1 MNTAFKPLSMLLATI
16 LATACLGAHAAN
28 FTLRMGG
35 GHTPGLTYVKVYD
48 TFFADEVTKRV
59 KEKTGDNIR
68 FIKAWGGSV
77 AKVDG
82 AIEAVQKG
90 SLDIGL
96 SPIGFEQAR
105 AGLLNYSAYMPFT
118 ADDPVLQ
125 QQVASRMLKEVP
137 ELQASM
143 KPYNA
148 HILAQMV
155 TEAYGVATSFPLA
168 KVDDLKGK
176 RIAMAGTNAPLFIPT
191 GAVPVTLGIG
201 EHYQAMQNGLA
212 EGSLFFMSG
221 MEAFK
226 LKEVARHWT
235 KTGFGSYSTF
245 CSFMNLETRAKLPK
259 EIVAIIDEVAEEAT
273 KQVAQI
279 SRQRDI
285 DTEARLKGEG
295 INVTSL
301 AADQKKLWAERVK
314 DLPSKAARELDDK
327 ELPAT
332 KVLRTYVRYLKEAG
346 YQFPFDYPL

>member
-1 MNTAFKPLSMLLATI
+1 MKFTTIASTALAAA
-16 LATACLGAHAAN
+16 LALGAGAARADN

-35 GHTPGLTYVKVYD
+35 GHTPGLTYVQVYD
-48 TFFADEVTKRV
+48 TFFATEVAKRV
-59 KEKTGDNIR
+59 KEKTGHNIR

-82 AIEAVQKG
+82 ALEAVQKG

-125 QQVASRMLKEVP
+125 QKVATRMLKEVP
-137 ELQASM
+137 ALQESV

-155 TEAYGVATSFPLA
+155 TEAYGLATSFDWSRVA
-168 KVDDLKGK
+168 DLQGK

-212 EGSLFFMSG
+212 DGSLFFISG

-226 LKEVARHWT
+226 LREVAKVWT

-245 CSFMNLETRAKLPK
+245 VSFMNTGTRGKLPK
-259 EIVAIIDEVAEEAT
+259 EVVAIIDQVADEATVKVAE
-273 KQVAQI
+273 I
-279 SRQRDI
+279 SRQRDQDI
-285 DTEARLKGEG
+285 EKRMREAG
-295 INVTSL
+295 IKVNALSD
-301 AADQKKLWAERVK
+301 AEKQRWAELVK
-314 DLPSKAARELDDK
+314 DLPAKAAKELDAK
-327 ELPAT
+327 GQPAT
-332 KVLRTYVRYLKEAG
+332 QVLKTYVRFLNEAG
-346 YQFPFDYPL
+346 YRFPGEYPL

>member
-1 MNTAFKPLSMLLATI
+1 MTFAHSLLAAA
-16 LATACLGAHAAN
+16 LALAASIAHADN

-35 GHTPGLTYVKVYD
+35 GHTTGLTYISVYD
-48 TFFADEVTKRV
+48 GFFADEVSQRV
-59 KEKTGDNIR
+59 KARTGHNLR

-82 AIEAVQKG
+82 ALEAVQKG

-125 QQVASRMLKEVP
+125 QKVASRMLKEVP
-137 ELQASM
+137 ALQESV

-155 TEAYGVATSFPLA
+155 TEAYGVATSFDWQR
-168 KVDDLKGK
+168 VDELKGK
-176 RIAMAGTNAPLFIPT
+176 RIAMAGTNAPLFMPT

-212 EGSLFFMSG
+212 DGSLFMVSG

-226 LKEVARHWT
+226 LREVAKVWT

-245 CSFMNLETRAKLPK
+245 VSFMNLNTRARLPK
-259 EIVAIIDEVAEEAT
+259 EVVAIIDEVAEEAT
-273 KQVAQI
+273 AKIAAA
-279 SRQRDI
+279 SRQRDLDI
-285 DTEARLKGEG
+285 EARLRGSGTQIHALSDAEKRR
-295 INVTSL
+295 
-301 AADQKKLWAERVK
+301 WAELVK
-314 DLPSKAARELDDK
+314 DLPGRAAKELDAK
-327 ELPAT
+327 GQPAT
-332 KVLRTYVRYLKEAG
+332 QVLKTYVRFLEDAG
-346 YQFPFDYPL
+346 YKFPITYPL

>member
-1 MNTAFKPLSMLLATI
+1 MKRFSTLF
-16 LATACLGAHAAN
+16 AAAVMAVAAGSAQAAS

-35 GHTPGLTYVKVYD
+35 GHTPGLTYVQVYD

-59 KEKTGDNIR
+59 KARTGHDIR

-125 QQVASRMLKEVP
+125 QKVATRMLREVP
-137 ELQASM
+137 ALQASM
-143 KPYNA
+143 EPYNA

-155 TEAYGVATSFPLA
+155 TEAYGVATTFDWS

-176 RIAMAGTNAPLFIPT
+176 RVAMAGTNAPLFIPT

-201 EHYQAMQNGLA
+201 EHYQAIQNGLA
-212 EGSLFFMSG
+212 EGSLFFISG

-226 LKEVARHWT
+226 LKEVAKVWT

-245 CSFMNLETRAKLPK
+245 ASFMSRSTRARLPK
-259 EIVAIIDEVAEEAT
+259 EVVAIIDEVADEAT
-273 KQVAQI
+273 VKVADI
-279 SRQRDI
+279 SKQRDAAI
-285 DTEARLKGEG
+285 EARMREAG
-295 INVTSL
+295 IKVNTLTL
-301 AADQKKLWAERVK
+301 AEKRHWAEMVK
-314 DLPSKAARELDDK
+314 DLPAKAAKELDGK
-327 ELPAT
+327 GQPAT
-332 KVLRTYVRYLKEAG
+332 QVMKTYVRYLEEAG
-346 YQFPFDYPL
+346 FKFPIDYPL